1 MAEVG
6 TIGTLNSGSTTGT
19 TASGRSGFGE
29 LSSEEFVKI
38 IFTELANQDP
48 LAPNDSQALLEQ
60 LSTIRSIQSDID
72 MGSKL
77 SSLVAQNEMSAAAG
91 LIGRSVR
98 GRNESGSRVTG
109 VVQSVSKTADGV
121 VLNLDGGQR
130 VPMSALDEVVAAAT
144 GGGA

>member
-1 MAEVG
+1 MADVG
-6 TIGTLNSGSTTGT
+6 ALNTINSGNIGT

-48 LAPNDSQALLEQ
+48 LQPNDSQALLEQ

-72 MGSKL
+72 MGARL
-77 SSLVAQNEMSAAAG
+77 SSLVAQNEMSGAAG

-98 GRNESGSRVTG
+98 GRSGSGSRVTG
-109 VVQSVSKTADGV
+109 VVQSVSKTPDGV

-130 VPMSALDEVVAAAT
+130 VPMSALDEVVAAPT